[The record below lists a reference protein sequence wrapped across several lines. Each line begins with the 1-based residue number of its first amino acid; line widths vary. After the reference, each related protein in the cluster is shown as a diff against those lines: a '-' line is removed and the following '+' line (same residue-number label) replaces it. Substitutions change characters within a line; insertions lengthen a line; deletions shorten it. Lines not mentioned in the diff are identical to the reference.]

1 MELIRDAVDRI
12 SLAWGYEVVVTAVL
26 IEHHERAI
34 FETRSPEGPV
44 VVKVDT
50 SKARYRREES
60 VLRAAGRAGLPVP
73 AIVLSEGGRP
83 SILVLQRIDGTP
95 LHQGV
100 NDEAWRDAG
109 RVLRRLHGLAWP
121 AEAGSASWSG
131 RSWQD
136 HFRWWADHERDQLL
150 TYDSLPTPAIHRMH
164 RYLSETFA
172 DMGEPEL
179 RLLHGDCQADHYLV
193 MAGSSRIGGVLDFGD
208 ALLGDPV
215 WDLAILTLDEP
226 DMLGE
231 ILRGYHPDASTERRT
246 RALLSAY
253 QLIRRL
259 GSASWM
265 REHGQS
271 PEPDLE
277 AARRMVVRRGWTA

>member
-1 MELIRDAVDRI
+1 MGLIRDAAERI
-12 SLAWGYEVVVTAVL
+12 SVVWGYEVAVTAVL
-26 IEHHERAI
+26 IDHHERAV
-34 FETRSPEGPV
+34 FETHSPEGPV

-50 SKARYRREES
+50 SEARYRREES

-73 AIVLSEGGRP
+73 AIVLSDAGHA
-83 SILVLQRIDGTP
+83 SLLVLTRIEGSPLQR
-95 LHQGV
+95 GV
-100 NDEAWRDAG
+100 DDEAWRDAG
-109 RVLRRLHGLAWP
+109 RVLRRLHGVAWP
-121 AEAGSASWSG
+121 AEAGSAGWSG
-131 RSWQD
+131 RSWPD

-150 TYDSLPTPAIHRMH
+150 TYDSLPTAVIHQMH
-164 RYLSETFA
+164 HYLSATFA
-172 DMGEPEL
+172 DMDDPEL

-193 MAGSSRIGGVLDFGD
+193 MVGSSRIAGVLDFGD
-208 ALLGDPV
+208 AVLGDPV

-246 RALLSAY
+246 KGLLGAY

-259 GSASWM
+259 GSARWM

-271 PEPDLE
+271 HEPDLE
-277 AARRMVVRRGWTA
+277 AAHRMVVRRGWTV